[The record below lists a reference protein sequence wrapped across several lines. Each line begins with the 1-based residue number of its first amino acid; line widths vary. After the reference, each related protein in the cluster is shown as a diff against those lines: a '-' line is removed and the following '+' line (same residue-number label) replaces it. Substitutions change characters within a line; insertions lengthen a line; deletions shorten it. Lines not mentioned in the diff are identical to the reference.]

1 MGGRPR
7 RGRGPEELGRAA
19 LRQLAE
25 ACGRRG
31 RGEGDS
37 RLRTPACSAP
47 PVRPGHFPHAAGS
60 SLRGGGGGE
69 AWGTRPG
76 TARGRGFQ
84 SPALPPEAPER
95 GRLDVRDGGGP
106 GERPRIR
113 VPAAPASAGPAAV
126 DPGRGPGRT
135 RGRAQPPEQGT
146 AGACPAAAAAVR
158 CRAGPRAGAG
168 RGAAQYITRT
178 KGFTPAA
185 PVLTNKEDPATQTN
199 LGFIHAFVAAISVII
214 VSELGDKT
222 FFIAAIMAMRYNRLT
237 VLAGAMLALGLMTCL
252 SVLFGYA
259 TTVIPRVYTYYVSTA
274 LFAIF
279 GIRMLREGLK
289 MSPDE
294 GQEELEE
301 VQAELKKKDEEFQ
314 RTKLLNGPGDVETGT
329 STTIPQKKWLHFIS
343 PIFVQALTLTFL
355 AEWGDRSQLTTI
367 VLAARED
374 PYGVAVGGTVGHCLC
389 TGLAVIGGRMIAQKI
404 SVRTVTIIGGI
415 VFLAFAFSALF
426 ISPDAGF

>member
-1 MGGRPR
+1 M
-7 RGRGPEELGRAA
+7 
-19 LRQLAE
+19 
-25 ACGRRG
+25 
-31 RGEGDS
+31 
-37 RLRTPACSAP
+37 
-47 PVRPGHFPHAAGS
+47 
-60 SLRGGGGGE
+60 
-69 AWGTRPG
+69 
-76 TARGRGFQ
+76 
-84 SPALPPEAPER
+84 
-95 GRLDVRDGGGP
+95 
-106 GERPRIR
+106 
-113 VPAAPASAGPAAV
+113 AGPA
-126 DPGRGPGRT
+126 RLLL
-135 RGRAQPPEQGT
+135 PPLLLLLL
-146 AGACPAAAAAVR
+146 
-158 CRAGPRAGAG
+158 
-168 RGAAQYITRT
+168 
-178 KGFTPAA
+178 AA
-185 PVLTNKEDPATQTN
+185 PFAASEPENGQDRGEPPPPPHQEQQKPPPPQQPAVQGPELAKAEKGPTPVAPIHSVSEDSGDKTN

-289 MSPDE
+289 MGADE

-301 VQAELKKKDEEFQ
+301 VQAELKKKDEELQ

-329 STTIPQKKWLHFIS
+329 GPAIPQRKWLHFIS
-343 PIFVQALTLTFL
+343 PIFVQAFTLTFL

-374 PYGVAVGGTVGHCLC
+374 PYGVAVGGTVGHSLC